1 MECITHE
8 WFDVSSVKY
17 MLLETC
23 NVKLD
28 VTPKYMKLVRI
39 AHNFNLD
46 HKVEWTINNQSQ

>member
-8 WFDVSSVKY
+8 CFDVSSVKY

-46 HKVEWTINNQSQ
+46 HKLE